1 MALLE
6 GKTPAER
13 NKTIVAI
20 VLGGLA
26 LLSLSYM
33 LFGGSSAPARKPAS
47 NNNSQR
53 ASTTA
58 PAPSRTPIDDT
69 VAPAGEPLD
78 TEFLRPVNY
87 TERPPS
93 IPEASRNIFA
103 YYEGPP
109 PSAKPSPGALVVQM
123 PTPIPTPPP
132 NMMLASVSP
141 SNVYARTGD
150 FTLEVTGDK
159 FTPAVRIEMNGT
171 AIPTRFINAQQLS
184 ANVPASLISFEGA
197 RQISVRSPDGQ
208 LFSNVATL
216 NVQAPPVP
224 NYTFVGLLGKTRYN
238 DTALL
243 KDRSSRDLLNVQRG
257 DMLGG
262 RFRVTSISEREVSL
276 IDTSLKIKHSLP
288 LTTDGGGSNSGS
300 APGIPNPNAMQPN
313 SGFPNPNQ
321 RYTPPPQGE
330 EEDEEP

>member
-13 NKTIVAI
+13 NKTIIAI
-20 VLGGLA
+20 VLGGVA

-33 LFGGSSAPARKPAS
+33 MFGGSSAPARKPAP

-53 ASTTA
+53 VTTA
-58 PAPSRTPIDDT
+58 PTPRPVIGDSAAPTTDIPDS
-69 VAPAGEPLD
+69 
-78 TEFLRPVNY
+78 EFLRPIIY

-93 IPEASRNIFA
+93 IPESSRNIFA

-109 PSAKPSPGALVVQM
+109 PSAKPSPGAVVAQM
-123 PTPIPTPPP
+123 PTPIPTPTP
-132 NMMLASVSP
+132 NVMLASVSP

-171 AIPTRFINAQQLS
+171 EIPTRFINAQQLS

-208 LFSNVATL
+208 LFSNAATL

-288 LTTDGGGSNSGS
+288 LTTDGGGTGSNV
-300 APGIPNPNAMQPN
+300 APGVPNPNAMQPN

-330 EEDEEP
+330 DEVEEP